1 MSNDGFHISTQ
12 DFTMKAWI
20 YLDDEPWVWSTIMS
34 QQLDAT
40 TEQSFNFQ
48 YYDQQLRLR
57 LNDSSITHVFSLTA
71 ATNSANDQDQH
82 DNDYAQSVHDSYPT
96 MSVSASAWHH
106 VTLVR
111 SGGTITSYLDG
122 AATDSVSDS
131 TNIQY
136 SDQSVYIGASN
147 DGGTNFAVIEPLV
160 GYMSNVKLTLDAM
173 HDVDFDPRVIET
185 NDTAQLLGDPH
196 VVTFGGHKYT
206 L

>member
-1 MSNDGFHISTQ
+1 MSTGGFHISNQ

-57 LNDSSITHVFSLTA
+57 LNDSDTTHVFSLT
-71 ATNSANDQDQH
+71 SANTPVADAQE
-82 DNDYAQSVHDSYPT
+82 YAKSVHESYPT

-131 TNIQY
+131 TDIQY
-136 SDQSVYIGASN
+136 SDEDVYIGASN
-147 DGGTNFAVIEPLV
+147 NGGTNFAVVEPLI
-160 GYMSNVKLTLDAM
+160 GYMSNVKLTLEAL
-173 HDVDFDPRVIET
+173 HDDDFDPRVITT
-185 NDTAQLLGDPH
+185 NDTGQLTGDPH
-196 VVTFGGHKYT
+196 VTTFGGYKYT